1 VNARDLVVTDV
12 VALEINGEA
21 VRWDGDPAAPL
32 LDVLRE
38 TLGLTGTKLGC
49 GTGECGAC
57 SVVVDG
63 APQLACLLPAGALG
77 GRSVRTVEDLARTP
91 SFVAL
96 REAMVRNGGTQCGFC
111 TPGVMVALWAWLE
124 GTDPVER
131 SAAEALKNNL
141 CRCTGYRGILDA
153 ADAAKRELGR

>member
-1 VNARDLVVTDV
+1 VSTTDALDLT
-12 VALEINGEA
+12 INGET
-21 VRWDGDPAAPL
+21 VRWDGDPAAPF
-32 LDVLRE
+32 LDALRE
-38 TLGLTGTKLGC
+38 TLALTGTKLGC

-63 APQLACLLPAGALG
+63 TVQLACLLPVGALA
-77 GRSVRTVEDLARTP
+77 GRSVRTVEDLAMTP

-96 REAMVRNGGTQCGFC
+96 REAMVANGGTQCGFC

-124 GTDPVER
+124 AADPVER

-153 ADAAKRELGR
+153 AETVKRTLAR

>member
-1 VNARDLVVTDV
+1 MTDV
-12 VALEINGEA
+12 VEVQVNGER

-38 TLGLTGTKLGC
+38 TLALTGTKLGC

-57 SVVVDG
+57 SIVVDG
-63 APQLACLLPAGALG
+63 VPQLACLLPVAAVA

-91 SFVAL
+91 EFAAL
-96 REAMVRNGGTQCGFC
+96 REAMVVNGGTQCGFC
-111 TPGVMVALWAWLE
+111 TPGVMVALWSWLE
-124 GTDPVER
+124 APDATER

-153 ADAAKRELGR
+153 AEAARRALGR